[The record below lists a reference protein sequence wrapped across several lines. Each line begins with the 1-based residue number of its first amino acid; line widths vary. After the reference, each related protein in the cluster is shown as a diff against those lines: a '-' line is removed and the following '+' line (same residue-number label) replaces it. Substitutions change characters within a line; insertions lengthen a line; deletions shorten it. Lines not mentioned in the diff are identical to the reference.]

1 MYVAPLTTV
10 GNLPFRRIMKK
21 MGADITCG
29 EMALAPQLLSGQ
41 QSEWALLKRHP
52 SEDVFGVQ
60 VGQLAS
66 PSVHATYKGAIGG
79 KVAVGDALWVQLAG
93 AHADQMGR
101 VAEVIVKE
109 AQMDFV
115 DLNLGCPIEM
125 VCEKGKLPVC
135 FLRVKVMMVVDGA
148 GLKTQVIIT

>member
-1 MYVAPLTTV
+1 M
-10 GNLPFRRIMKK
+10 
-21 MGADITCG
+21 
-29 EMALAPQLLSGQ
+29 
-41 QSEWALLKRHP
+41 
-52 SEDVFGVQ
+52 
-60 VGQLAS
+60 
-66 PSVHATYKGAIGG
+66 
-79 KVAVGDALWVQLAG
+79 GDALWVQLAG